1 MTLII
6 EHSRITD
13 STELWGALD
22 AVSEALGNTLGVAS
36 HWLGAEFLGNDT
48 YNTMTLPKGSTET
61 VSTLAPPLS
70 VGWVLSGTICFQT
83 ALTAQ

>member
-36 HWLGAEFLGNDT
+36 HWLSVEFLGNNT
-48 YNTMTLPKGSTET
+48 YNTMTLLRSYTET

-70 VGWVLSGTICFQT
+70 LGWVLSGTICFET